1 MWPGV
6 HRGRSGA
13 GTAGS
18 SGSTNSR
25 RNLLPMQVSE
35 PGNDVE
41 WLVEEG
47 DNEKVLVTEEELAR
61 FRYA

>member
-6 HRGRSGA
+6 HHGISGA
-13 GTAGS
+13 KTASS

-25 RNLLPMQVSE
+25 KNLLPMQFSDPDIDAE
-35 PGNDVE
+35 R
-41 WLVEEG
+41 LVET
-47 DNEKVLVTEEELAR
+47 DKNEKVLVTEEELAR